1 MQFEEDNKES
11 IVITD
16 KNINDLKIVMLKKYG
31 QTSYKKL
38 SEELGV
44 SRTSIYNA
52 INNEG
57 SLDKLRHKII
67 KCPLH
72 IRKNIYCRVIHKLFN
87 VKIKLLLNLDFLQS
101 NIVFLNCGFTCY

>member
-1 MQFEEDNKES
+1 MQFEEDNKE
-11 IVITD
+11 IVKITN
-16 KNINDLKIVMLKKYG
+16 KNIADLKIVMLKKYG

-57 SLDKLRHKII
+57 SLDKLRAKII
-67 KCPLH
+67 KW
-72 IRKNIYCRVIHKLFN
+72 IEDNR
-87 VKIKLLLNLDFLQS
+87 
-101 NIVFLNCGFTCY
+101 

>member
-1 MQFEEDNKES
+1 MQFEEDNKET
-11 IVITD
+11 VKITAT
-16 KNINDLKIVMLKKYG
+16 NIKELKIVMLKKYG

-57 SLDKLRHKII
+57 SLDKLRSKII
-67 KCPLH
+67 KW
-72 IRKNIYCRVIHKLFN
+72 IEENR
-87 VKIKLLLNLDFLQS
+87 
-101 NIVFLNCGFTCY
+101 